1 MKQLITMFAV
11 MYLII
16 SVNFSFAAAEK
27 TADSA
32 SAAKSASVY
41 SGKPGNMEMM
51 MKCPMMK
58 QQKDI
63 KALLRNILQLQQRS
77 LTASSKEKVKI
88 KEEIADLIKKIDTM
102 PDKMD
107 CPMMNMKQEAVPS
120 DKKALP
126 ENQTKEEAKPSEHKH

>member
-1 MKQLITMFAV
+1 MTTFAI
-11 MYLII
+11 MSLII
-16 SVNFSFAAAEK
+16 SVNFSFAADEK
-27 TADSA
+27 TVDSA
-32 SAAKSASVY
+32 SAVKSASVY

-58 QQKDI
+58 QHKDI
-63 KALLRNILQLQQRS
+63 KDMLRNILQLQQRS
-77 LTASSKEKVKI
+77 LIASSKEKAKI

-107 CPMMNMKQEAVPS
+107 CPMMNIKQEDVTS

>member
-1 MKQLITMFAV
+1 MKRLITMLAI
-11 MYLII
+11 MSLII
-16 SVNFSFAAAEK
+16 SVNISFAADEK

-32 SAAKSASVY
+32 SAAKSASLDARKQG
-41 SGKPGNMEMM
+41 SMEMM

-58 QQKDI
+58 QQKDM

-88 KEEIADLIKKIDTM
+88 KEDIADLIKKIDAM

-107 CPMMNMKQEAVPS
+107 CPMMNMKQDVSS

-126 ENQTKEEAKPSEHKH
+126 EEQTKQEAKPSEHKH